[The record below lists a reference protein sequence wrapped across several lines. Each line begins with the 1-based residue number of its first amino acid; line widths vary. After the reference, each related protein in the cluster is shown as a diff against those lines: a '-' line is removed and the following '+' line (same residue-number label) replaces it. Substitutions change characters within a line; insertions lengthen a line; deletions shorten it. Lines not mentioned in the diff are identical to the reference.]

1 MVSFQEFKCKY
12 FFNRLYFTIF
22 IQELKSNIVMKF
34 TALLP
39 IKSESQRVPNKNF
52 KSLNKKAL
60 FKWILEKLIS
70 IHQIDQIIINTDAV
84 KKVQ

>member
-1 MVSFQEFKCKY
+1 
-12 FFNRLYFTIF
+12 
-22 IQELKSNIVMKF
+22 MKF

-52 KSLNKKAL
+52 KTLNKKAL

-70 IHQIDQIIINTDAV
+70 INEIDQIIINTDAV
-84 KKVQ
+84 RKVRNKLGVKINKKIIIKQRIDELIK

>member
-1 MVSFQEFKCKY
+1 
-12 FFNRLYFTIF
+12 
-22 IQELKSNIVMKF
+22 MKF

-52 KSLNKKAL
+52 KLLNNKAL

-70 IHQIDQIIINTDAV
+70 INEIEAV
-84 KKVQ
+84 ITLKTNPLEENFFGMIGREANEI